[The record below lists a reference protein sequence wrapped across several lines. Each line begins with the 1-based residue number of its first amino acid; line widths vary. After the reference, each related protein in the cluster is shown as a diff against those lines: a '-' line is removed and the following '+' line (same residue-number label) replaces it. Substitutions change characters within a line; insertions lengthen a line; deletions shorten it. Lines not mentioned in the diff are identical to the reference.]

1 VLGGAAIV
9 AGLGSIIY
17 RRRITRHR

>member
-9 AGLGSIIY
+9 AGLGSIAY
-17 RRRITRHR
+17 RRRMTKRR